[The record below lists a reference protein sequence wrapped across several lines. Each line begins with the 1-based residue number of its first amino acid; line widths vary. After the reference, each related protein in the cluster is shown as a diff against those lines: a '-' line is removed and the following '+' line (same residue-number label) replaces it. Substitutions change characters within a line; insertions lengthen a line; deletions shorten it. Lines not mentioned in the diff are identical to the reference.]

1 MPLDI
6 PFARHVQGHFDNT
19 VARNLRS
26 RGVPRQPLPN
36 AFTPLTVRNGR
47 DWVLSALALS
57 SAMALARVPQRGPA
71 LAPGPAAPDRVARQG
86 TVAPALLPG
95 AQAQGGAGY
104 QAVPVAANGPT
115 APAAALGHIANT
127 ATLSCVA
134 RPSECPRT
142 LAAATIAAATVITS
156 AAAGGVLGF
165 VLGRESALDA
175 NNANN
180 ADRTPAPASLP
191 LTLYDLLPD
200 EHRHR
205 LLEIVRDCGTDAA
218 ACTGPAIRS
227 LLQDLPEATRRQ
239 IMVTLGVARQAETHG
254 HGGWPSGA
262 EAAALAPMLS
272 WVDWAAEL
280 LGSVVSPAQAR
291 FELDLEQIAQ
301 ATLDAQQPGMT
312 GAQREVAANIARF
325 DTLRALFRRDGHTL
339 QQLPFSGSTRDSFG
353 FDQTYNGCN
362 LMLEF
367 AGAGTPQRTLMVLA
381 HGDMTG
387 ARDGSSGA
395 SDNGTGLTTLLALA
409 RKLAA
414 QTLPGGTRVQLMVT
428 DLEEHGMLG
437 AKAYAEQCLAQASC
451 PDVALNLDMTGR
463 GDGMTLSGSDRHHL
477 YMDGDSRAL
486 QPPPAPVTAHE
497 AQLRG
502 LLESAA
508 AAVGLTVHDSARWV
522 LQSDQ
527 IALQREGV
535 PALGMNLADA
545 ADIPLERDMQQARAR
560 LWVANADVDWSRFE
574 HYLNGTLG
582 PEEAQAMETRMD
594 AMEHAMNAY
603 KALPLSPALARIHN
617 RQDQLGQVD
626 PRRAMAALAV
636 VEGAIDA
643 WLHAPAP

>member
-26 RGVPRQPLPN
+26 RGVPRQPLPPSG
-36 AFTPLTVRNGR
+36 ARPLTVRNGR
-47 DWVLSALALS
+47 EWLVNALALS
-57 SAMALARVPQRGPA
+57 SAMALARVPPR
-71 LAPGPAAPDRVARQG
+71 APQPGAGTA
-86 TVAPALLPG
+86 TVAAFLPG
-95 AQAQGGAGY
+95 AQAQGDAGY
-104 QAVPVAANGPT
+104 QAVPMATDVPT
-115 APAAALGHIANT
+115 APSAALGHIANA

-134 RPSECPRT
+134 QPRQCPLALAAGT
-142 LAAATIAAATVITS
+142 LAAATVMTS
-156 AAAGGVLGF
+156 AAAGAVVGF
-165 VLGRESALDA
+165 VLGRDSALG
-175 NNANN
+175 ANN

-200 EHRHR
+200 EQRHR

-218 ACTGPAIRS
+218 ACTAPAIRS
-227 LLQDLPEATRRQ
+227 LLQELPEDTRRQ
-239 IMVTLGVARQAETHG
+239 IMVTLGVARHAETHG

-301 ATLDAQQPGMT
+301 ATLGAQQPDMT
-312 GAQREVAANIARF
+312 GALRESAANAARF
-325 DTLRALFRRDGHTL
+325 DTIRALFKRDGHTL
-339 QQLPFSGSTRDSFG
+339 KQLPFTGSTRDSFG
-353 FDQTYNGCN
+353 FNQTYHGCN

-367 AGAGTPQRTLMVLA
+367 AGAGTPARTLMVLA

-395 SDNGTGLTTLLALA
+395 SDNGTGLATLLALA
-409 RKLAA
+409 RTLSAE
-414 QTLPGGTRVQLMVT
+414 TLPEGMRVQLMVT

-437 AKAYAEQCLAQASC
+437 AKAYAEQCLTQTSC

-463 GDGMTLSGSDRHHL
+463 GDGMTLSSSDRHHL

-486 QPPPAPVTAHE
+486 QPPAAPVTAAE
-497 AQLRG
+497 AQLRR
-502 LLESAA
+502 LLEAA
-508 AAVGLTVHDSARWV
+508 AGEVGLTVHDSAGWV
-522 LQSDQ
+522 MQSDQ
-527 IALQREGV
+527 IALQREGI

-560 LWVANADVDWSRFE
+560 LWLANADVDWSRFE

-582 PEEAQAMETRMD
+582 PDETQAMETRMD
-594 AMEHAMNAY
+594 AMEHAMHTY
-603 KALPLSPALARIHN
+603 KALPLSPAMARIHN
-617 RQDQLGQVD
+617 RYDQLDQVD

-636 VEGAIDA
+636 LEGAIDA